1 MDMHSH
7 EAIFAAAWNR
17 EDNTSIAL
25 AHLNVNQVIARAYDH
40 VDGLAL
46 TGTQLWEMEVKKG
59 ARPDRF
65 IPGVI
70 RAGSARSWGHRRLES
85 GDETFVRVSEQRL
98 WLQPSNY
105 GTVIEACLLSHARKE
120 VTFIGLSEVEDD
132 SGQSIHASPLQPLFH
147 VVHGVSGTEEEP
159 LNTWRIVHLT
169 GDEDGALAER
179 FERMS
184 QATGLPEYIERYIQ
198 DVLKIPLTRHASQ
211 VPSVSAL

>member
-25 AHLNVNQVIARAYDH
+25 AHLNVNQVSARAYDH

-70 RAGSARSWGHRRLES
+70 RAGSARS
-85 GDETFVRVSEQRL
+85 
-98 WLQPSNY
+98 
-105 GTVIEACLLSHARKE
+105 
-120 VTFIGLSEVEDD
+120 
-132 SGQSIHASPLQPLFH
+132 
-147 VVHGVSGTEEEP
+147 
-159 LNTWRIVHLT
+159 
-169 GDEDGALAER
+169 
-179 FERMS
+179 
-184 QATGLPEYIERYIQ
+184 
-198 DVLKIPLTRHASQ
+198 
-211 VPSVSAL
+211 